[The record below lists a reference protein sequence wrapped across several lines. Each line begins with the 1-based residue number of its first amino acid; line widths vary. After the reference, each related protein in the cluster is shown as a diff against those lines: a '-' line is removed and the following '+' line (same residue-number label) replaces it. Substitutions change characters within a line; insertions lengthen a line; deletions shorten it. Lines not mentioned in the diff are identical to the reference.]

1 MSDVV
6 PGGGR
11 RSGWTG
17 RRLRVDLSGGG
28 ASIEPIPP
36 DHLDAYIGGRGLNS
50 RTLFDYQRPGIDP
63 LGQENPL
70 IFGVGPVN
78 GTLIP
83 SSGRFTVTAFSP
95 LTVVGDDA
103 ACMGDSNAG
112 GFWGPELKF
121 AGFDQLI
128 VEGAADEPVYLV
140 IRDRK
145 VEVRSAAHLWGMTTW
160 ETEDAILREL
170 GDPGFRVASIGPAG
184 ENLVRVACIMNHRHR
199 ASGKCGLGAVMGSKR
214 LKAVAIRGSGSVSV
228 ADTGAVWRVVD
239 EALAELRR
247 DPYAQVYA
255 RQGTSSLV
263 RAHQAQGRMPTRNY
277 QQTQFAAWES
287 LTAEHFAEHHW
298 TRSRSCFGC
307 PIHCAHS
314 FEVRGGPYAGT
325 VGEGPEYVS
334 IGAFGTKVG
343 VEDSSAVLRAHN
355 LCNQLGLDTLNTGST
370 IAWAMECWQEGVMGP
385 ADTDGLSLG
394 WGNAETVV
402 TLVERIARREGDLAD
417 LLAEGAYRAA
427 QRLGHGSSRW
437 VAHAKGQDPALSDP
451 RVAKAW
457 GLGYATASR
466 GGCHLRALP
475 TAETYY
481 SAEEAVELFGTAEAV
496 SPTGVK
502 GKGRL
507 VRWSEDQRAAADSL
521 EVCKFVVRTSLMR
534 PEWEA
539 RFLSAVTG
547 LEWSG
552 EDVMAAGERITNVE
566 RAINVLQ
573 GLTRADD
580 CLSER
585 LMNDPV
591 SDGPAKGEVLDLE
604 PMLDEYYVSRGW
616 DLVSGYP
623 SADTLERLGM
633 HDVAARL
640 GAEDKLAPARA
651 VPAPVRPAG
660 VA

>member
-1 MSDVV
+1 MHTPV
-6 PGGGR
+6 GR
-11 RSGWTG
+11 EARFGWTG
-17 RRLRVDLSGGG
+17 RRLRVDLSAGVAG
-28 ASIEPIPP
+28 IEPTPTS
-36 DHLDAYIGGRGLNS
+36 HLDQYIGGRGLNS
-50 RTLFDYQRPGIDP
+50 RTLLDYHRPGIDP
-63 LGQENPL
+63 LGPENPL

-83 SSGRFTVTAFSP
+83 SSGRFTVTAYSP

-103 ACMGDSNAG
+103 ACLGDSNAG
-112 GFWGPELKF
+112 GFWGPELKY

-128 VEGAADEPVYLV
+128 VEGAAEEPVYLV
-140 IRDRK
+140 VRDGA

-160 ETEDAILREL
+160 ETEETILKEL
-170 GDPGFRVASIGPAG
+170 GDAGFRVASIGPAG
-184 ENLVRVACIMNHRHR
+184 ENLVRLACIMNHRHR
-199 ASGKCGLGAVMGSKR
+199 ASGKCGLGAVMGSKH
-214 LKAVAIRGSGSVSV
+214 LKAVAVRGSGVATV
-228 ADTGAVWRVVD
+228 ADPAAVWRVVD
-239 EALAELRR
+239 EALAELRS
-247 DPYAQVYA
+247 DPYTQVYA

-277 QQTQFAAWES
+277 QQTQFAAWEGLS
-287 LTAEHFAEHHW
+287 GEHFGEHHW
-298 TRSRSCFGC
+298 TRSRACFAC

-314 FEVRGGPYAGT
+314 FEVRNGPWAGT

-370 IAWAMECWQEGVMGP
+370 IAWAMECWQEGVMGL
-385 ADTDGLSLG
+385 ADTGGLVLD
-394 WGNAETVV
+394 WGNADAVV
-402 TLVERIARREGDLAD
+402 TLVERIARRDGDLAD

-427 QRLGHGSSRW
+427 QHWGRGSSRW

-475 TAETYY
+475 TGETYF
-481 SAEEAVELFGTAEAV
+481 SADEAVELFGTAEAV

-521 EVCKFVVRTSLMR
+521 EVCKFTVRTSLMR

-547 LEWSG
+547 VDWSA
-552 EDVMAAGERITNVE
+552 EDIMAAGARITNVE

-580 CLSER
+580 RLSER
-585 LMNDPV
+585 LMNDPIA
-591 SDGPAKGEVLDLE
+591 DGPAKGEVLDLE

-623 SADTLERLGM
+623 FAETLEQLDM
-633 HDVAARL
+633 QDVAARL
-640 GAEDKLAPARA
+640 AAAQKLSSGTR
-651 VPAPVRPAG
+651 
-660 VA
+660 